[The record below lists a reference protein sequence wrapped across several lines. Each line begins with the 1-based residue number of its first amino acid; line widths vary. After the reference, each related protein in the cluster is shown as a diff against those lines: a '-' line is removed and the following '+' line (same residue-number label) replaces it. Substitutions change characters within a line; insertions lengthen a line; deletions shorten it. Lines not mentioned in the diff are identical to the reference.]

1 MERAHAVPGLERRAI
16 LKAAAGTLAL
26 LALPKAFARQPL
38 LKGTELDAVTLAFVA
53 DATALDPTV
62 QPLYTPGSRC
72 ARCFFFQGR
81 RSADAAPC
89 TVFAGYRVPA
99 TGWCREFSPR
109 SQE

>member
-1 MERAHAVPGLERRAI
+1 MKRALAVTRIERRAV
-16 LKAAAGTLAL
+16 LKAAAGALAL
-26 LALPKAFARQPL
+26 LALPRAFARLPL
-38 LKGTELDAVTLAFVA
+38 LRGTELDAVALAFVA
-53 DATALDPTV
+53 DATGLDPAV
-62 QPLYTPGSRC
+62 QPLFTPGSRC
-72 ARCFFFQGR
+72 ARCYFFQGR